1 MPKKIPEDER
11 TQLKRRLKELETAL
25 AEAQT
30 KVEVYE
36 ALLAVAKEK
45 TGLDIKKNFGT
56 KPFSA
61 SSTTTRDAHSEQQD
75 DEAGKP

>member
-11 TQLKRRLKELETAL
+11 TQLKRRLKELEVAL
-25 AEAQT
+25 QEAQT

-36 ALLAVAKEK
+36 ALLEVAKEK

-56 KPFSA
+56 KPFSG
-61 SSTTTRDAHSEQQD
+61 SSSKGGGQA
-75 DEAGKP
+75 KP